1 MKICV
6 FGLWH
11 LGSVTSACLSEIGF
25 SVTGLDFNKKTIQ
38 DLKKGKAPI
47 YEPGLDELTS
57 KGIKEGRLSFTDKP
71 NKALNNSDVLWVTF
85 DTPVDD
91 NDIADI
97 KFVESNILSVMD
109 FIQKDTKIIIS
120 SQVPVGFTSLMET
133 IYKQKY
139 PEGNVVFAC
148 SPENLRLGKAIQIFQ
163 NPDRIVIGIRENK
176 DKQSLLPLFEKIC
189 PRLEWMSIESAE
201 MTKHAINAFLATSVT
216 FTNELAS
223 ICEITGAN
231 AKEVERGLKTEE
243 RIGKKAYVGPGT
255 AFAGG
260 TLARDINFLID
271 LGKTHNQKTFL
282 FKAVKES
289 NDYHKDW
296 IKRKSIEYLKELKGK
311 TVAVLGLTYKAGTD
325 TLRRS
330 LSIELCHWLY
340 EEGANIKAFDP
351 KITHLPDELKEIISL
366 QNCIKD
372 TLSNVDCIIIATEWP
387 LFRELDR
394 ETIESM
400 SKSIVIDANGFLEK
414 LFQCYKGMNYIAVGR
429 KLE

>member
-11 LGSVTSACLSEIGF
+11 LGSVTAACLSKLGF
-25 SVTGLDFNKKTIQ
+25 NVTGLDFDKKFIE
-38 DLKKGKAPI
+38 DLQNGKAPI
-47 YEPGLDELTS
+47 YEPGLDELINE
-57 KGIKEGRLSFTDKP
+57 GIKRKTLSFTDDP
-71 NKALNNSDVLWVTF
+71 AVALINSDLLWITF

-97 KFVESNILSVMD
+97 NFVENNILSVMD
-109 FIQKDTKIIIS
+109 LLKKNTKVIIS
-120 SQVPVGFTSLMET
+120 SQVPVGFTSRLENK
-133 IYKQKY
+133 YKQKY
-139 PEGNVVFAC
+139 PDNNIIFAY
-148 SPENLRLGKAIQIFQ
+148 SPENLRLGKAVQVFQ
-163 NPDRIVIGIRENK
+163 HPDRIVIGIGKDK

-189 PRLEWMSIESAE
+189 PGLEWMSIESAE

-223 ICEITGAN
+223 ICEIVGAN

-243 RIGKKAYVGPGT
+243 RIGPRAYVGPGT

-289 NDYHKDW
+289 NDYHKGW
-296 IKRKSIEYLKELKGK
+296 IKRKCIRYLNELKGK

-330 LSIELCHWLY
+330 LSVELCKWLH
-340 EEGANIKAFDP
+340 EEGAHIKAFDP
-351 KITHLPDELKEIISL
+351 KITHLSDELNKIISL
-366 QNCIKD
+366 QKCVKD
-372 TLSNVDCIIIATEWP
+372 AVCDADCIVIATEWP
-387 LFRELDR
+387 VFRELDR
-394 ETIESM
+394 EMVELM
-400 SKSIVIDANGFLEK
+400 SKSTVIDANGFLEK
-414 LFQCYKGMNYIAVGR
+414 LFQCHKGMNYIAVGR
-429 KLE
+429 KLQ

>member
-1 MKICV
+1 
-6 FGLWH
+6 
-11 LGSVTSACLSEIGF
+11 
-25 SVTGLDFNKKTIQ
+25 
-38 DLKKGKAPI
+38 
-47 YEPGLDELTS
+47 
-57 KGIKEGRLSFTDKP
+57 
-71 NKALNNSDVLWVTF
+71 
-85 DTPVDD
+85 
-91 NDIADI
+91 
-97 KFVESNILSVMD
+97 
-109 FIQKDTKIIIS
+109 
-120 SQVPVGFTSLMET
+120 
-133 IYKQKY
+133 
-139 PEGNVVFAC
+139 
-148 SPENLRLGKAIQIFQ
+148 
-163 NPDRIVIGIRENK
+163 
-176 DKQSLLPLFEKIC
+176 
-189 PRLEWMSIESAE
+189 
-201 MTKHAINAFLATSVT
+201 
-216 FTNELAS
+216 
-223 ICEITGAN
+223 
-231 AKEVERGLKTEE
+231 VERGLKTEE